1 MLICCLTPA
10 AYAIWDPIQLDYMKG
25 HLINYRHNKFDVDAQ
40 GVSYIDQLRNQAIKK
55 LLFTTNKSGLENALI
70 CIEQGALNYYHFLI
84 EVLPEILLMTK
95 WCEMNNYYYNQII
108 VSAKSSFVNEYLLMC
123 GIEAKVIAMRQGGT
137 GYYNGK
143 WEVKSMLMRN
153 CIIGLN
159 HFTKKRQSERVS
171 LDRRIS
177 LIRESINYPC
187 DLSTNKESFP
197 LKIFIERMISNNNSE
212 ERKVFPQDEF
222 HADLIRNG
230 FKIVFL
236 ENYSVWDQ
244 IKLFSSVDTIMAV
257 HGAALVNIIY
267 LKQSAMLIELVHEKG
282 SSNVFNG
289 LALACG
295 IENYKRIALPGIHGT
310 SKEEEIKDR
319 LNQGNNCLPL
329 QYTKELKTLI
339 YGLF

>member
-1 MLICCLTPA
+1 LTPA

-55 LLFTTNKSGLENALI
+55 ILFTTNKSGLENTLI

-123 GIEAKVIAMRQGGT
+123 GIEAKVIAIRQGEI

-143 WEVKSMLMRN
+143 WEIKSMLMRN

-159 HFTKKRQSERVS
+159 HFTKKRQSEKDS

-177 LIRESINYPC
+177 LIRRSISYPYT
-187 DLSTNKESFP
+187 SSSNAERFP
-197 LKIFIERMISNNNSE
+197 SKIFIERMTSNNNSE
-212 ERKVFPQDEF
+212 ERKVFPQDAF
-222 HADLIRNG
+222 HADLITNG
-230 FKIVFL
+230 YEIVFL
-236 ENYSVWDQ
+236 ENHSVWEQ
-244 IKLFSSVDTIMAV
+244 IKLFSSANTIMAV
-257 HGAALVNIIY
+257 HGAALANIIY
-267 LKQSAMLIELVHEKG
+267 MKQSATLIELAHEKG
-282 SSNVFNG
+282 NGNLFNE

-295 IENYKRIALPGIHGT
+295 IENYKRIALPGVHGT

-329 QYTKELKTLI
+329 QYTKQLKTLI
-339 YGLF
+339 HGRF